1 MTAEAP
7 PLGELE
13 AIRPYPARTGPKGSL
28 VYKLIT
34 TTDHKMIGIMYCVAC
49 ISFFFIGGLLAL
61 LMRTELAAPGL
72 QFLSNEQFNQLFTM
86 HGTIMLLFYAT
97 PIVFGF
103 ANLVLPLQIGAPD
116 VAFPRLNAFSF
127 WLFVFGA
134 TIGAAGFITPGG
146 AADFGWTA
154 YTPLTD
160 AIHSPGAGGDLWIM
174 GLIVAGLGTIL
185 GAVNMIT
192 TVVCMR
198 APGMTMF
205 RMPIF
210 TWNIMVT
217 SILILIAFPLLTAA
231 LFGLA
236 ADRHL
241 GAHIYDPPMAE
252 SCCGSTCFGSSATPR
267 STSSRCRFS
276 GSSRRS
282 SRCFPASRSSVTPR
296 WFMRRCRSPRCRS
309 RYGRTTCSRPEPS
322 CFPSSLS

>member
-160 AIHSPGAGGDLWIM
+160 AIHSP
-174 GLIVAGLGTIL
+174 
-185 GAVNMIT
+185 
-192 TVVCMR
+192 
-198 APGMTMF
+198 APGAT
-205 RMPIF
+205 
-210 TWNIMVT
+210 
-217 SILILIAFPLLTAA
+217 
-231 LFGLA
+231 
-236 ADRHL
+236 
-241 GAHIYDPPMAE
+241 
-252 SCCGSTCFGSSATPR
+252 CGSW
-267 STSSRCRFS
+267 
-276 GSSRRS
+276 
-282 SRCFPASRSSVTPR
+282 V
-296 WFMRRCRSPRCRS
+296 
-309 RYGRTTCSRPEPS
+309 
-322 CFPSSLS
+322 